1 MISKSTTIAGLTRYF
16 CLNNRTTLSYYN
28 EQTKIIFFMQR
39 KNGIFKKGA
48 EWWQWRGETVEGHK
62 CFAVRGLLTYVCCFS
77 PRMLSNTAY
86 RLALEQA
93 HAALSALFT
102 PCNPCHFVI
111 PLLSN
116 TPAPR
121 TPWQRPNFSFQPAS
135 SSQFQNSGCCF
146 HHSTHPLLP
155 RPRTQVSWYTACLQV
170 ARLFNPQHHI

>member
-16 CLNNRTTLSYYN
+16 CLNNRTTLSYCN

-62 CFAVRGLLTYVCCFS
+62 RFAVRGLLTYVCCFS

-121 TPWQRPNFSFQPAS
+121 TPWQRPNFSFQPSPGTSMSQRHHPSFKTVAAAS
-135 SSQFQNSGCCF
+135 ITVPTLCYLGQGHRSAGIQ
-146 HHSTHPLLP
+146 P
-155 RPRTQVSWYTACLQV
+155 AC
-170 ARLFNPQHHI
+170 R